1 MKILTFNESIR
12 DLMKPKSKEEI
23 FKSIENMSYPQVNR
37 LLWKEVSKG
46 EIDVVEVLIEL
57 GVNIHNNDEEALQVA
72 MRFNKPEMTEFLIK
86 QGANF
91 HHREIL
97 ELMDI
102 LPSSNNSVQIVQN
115 LLKTNESVRDLMKP
129 KSEEEIRK
137 SIGEEK
143 YNIYKSLSDAKNS
156 IKLPYKTDNLSFIDM
171 LVDSKQH
178 FEVEIRFLRF
188 TISYDGNLWKV
199 GFGYNKEHIDHYNTW
214 DEVWKDIIEFTNDS
228 FNKEILVLQKEINR
242 YQKNINEM
250 KKLISEVDLNNKSV
264 NESQILR
271 FDDIQNLE
279 FRKGSLEHGD
289 KVKQLIE
296 FLLIYK
302 NQNEDTMVFN
312 KNDFET
318 LSRMKVSEIEQL
330 NNLPTK
336 KSLFDFNIEITDD
349 QIKFTNL
356 QNRKSLHEEIKPNK
370 ILRLE
375 NFGK

>member
-1 MKILTFNESIR
+1 
-12 DLMKPKSKEEI
+12 
-23 FKSIENMSYPQVNR
+23 
-37 LLWKEVSKG
+37 
-46 EIDVVEVLIEL
+46 
-57 GVNIHNNDEEALQVA
+57 
-72 MRFNKPEMTEFLIK
+72 
-86 QGANF
+86 
-91 HHREIL
+91 
-97 ELMDI
+97 
-102 LPSSNNSVQIVQN
+102 
-115 LLKTNESVRDLMKP
+115 
-129 KSEEEIRK
+129 
-137 SIGEEK
+137 
-143 YNIYKSLSDAKNS
+143 
-156 IKLPYKTDNLSFIDM
+156 M